1 MKGILIVA
9 SHEGASGYNSIGRN
23 FSASTSREIA
33 EDINAVARAIQE
45 QGFETYSFYTKTKED
60 PATFSW
66 YGNYLEQG
74 ITPVKK
80 DEVKG
85 LLATIDGVILL
96 GLPAKAGT
104 QDAFLDHTLYDYAI
118 FDYKIDGQ
126 SKGAIGICKTFFHS
140 NGIPVL
146 MSSGCLAACNE
157 AKEEGI
163 ESCVVTKTAQENW
176 RNTAILRDIK
186 EVHEELYATAK
197 RVLANAKRFEKTNR
211 TVTVEVE
218 FIREDFLENFAYKNK
233 TFERVNARTL
243 KKTIEIDDEIGRFL
257 V

>member
-1 MKGILIVA
+1 MKNILIVA
-9 SHEGASGYNSIGRN
+9 SHEGASGYDAIGRN
-23 FSASTSREIA
+23 FSASTSRELA
-33 EDINAVARAIQE
+33 EDINAVSRAIKE
-45 QGFETYSFYTKTKED
+45 QGFGVYSFYKKTKED

-66 YGNYLEQG
+66 YGNYLEEG
-74 ITPVKK
+74 ITPVRKE
-80 DEVKG
+80 EVKG
-85 LLATIDGVILL
+85 LLGAIDGVILL
-96 GLPAKAGT
+96 GLSAKAGT
-104 QDAFLDHTLYDYAI
+104 QNAFLDHTLYDYAI

-126 SKGAIGICKTFFHS
+126 RKGALGICKTFFDA

-163 ESCVVTKTAQENW
+163 TECVITKTAKEGW
-176 RNTAILRDIK
+176 RNGANVRDK
-186 EVHEELYATAK
+186 EEVHEELYATAK
-197 RVLANAKRFEKTNR
+197 RVLVNAKRFEKTSK
-211 TVTVEVE
+211 TVLVEIE

-243 KKTIEIDDEIGRFL
+243 KKTVKIDDEIGEFL